1 MVQGQRES
9 GGKQAGWVSSGAR
22 WGVFGFQEVRWGG
35 GEGRLP
41 AKQHPPKCPNTFLT
55 PVPITEN
62 LAEA

>member
-35 GEGRLP
+35 GR
-41 AKQHPPKCPNTFLT
+41 AATSQAAPPKVPKHIPYPCPHHRKSG
-55 PVPITEN
+55 
-62 LAEA
+62 